1 MPQFIRI
8 GDGMIVIK
16 WRSSREVPVDSQ
28 DLTSIY
34 SEFTAQQGL

>member
-1 MPQFIRI
+1 MPHSMSM

-28 DLTSIY
+28 DLASI
-34 SEFTAQQGL
+34 TANLLRSKV